1 MNKIYVYLSGIFALA
16 LFLPQVKIFFL
27 EDLVLRAIYLVAF
40 SAFLAFFFTHF
51 VIKLAVKLNAV
62 DKPAARKVHINV
74 TPLWGGLAIYA
85 AFAIVTLYNF
95 DFSLAQKGVAIGGAL
110 LVAIGLLD
118 DKFGVS
124 AKIRIIVQL
133 IAAGIA
139 IYAGARMSFLPQ
151 TWWGDGLEII
161 LSLIWLVGITNAM
174 NFLDGMDGLAT
185 GLTGINTFFFA
196 AVAARTNQPFFLFL
210 AAALGG
216 ACLGFLPYNFR
227 KNKNALIFLGDTGS
241 TFMGFMLA
249 GIALTG
255 DWASNN
261 YVAVIVPI
269 IILAIPIFDMCLTT
283 FLRIKGGQ
291 VHSIGEWLHFTGR
304 DHFHHR
310 LADIGFGKR
319 RTVQV
324 IHLFAICLGI
334 NGFILTKSTLID
346 AGLLLVETSVL
357 FAFLAYALVFVKT
370 QFGGWAKLVSQAVDY
385 ANELAEKKKNESQ

>member
-1 MNKIYVYLSGIFALA
+1 MNKTYVYLTGVSSLIL
-16 LFLPQVKIFFL
+16 LIPQVKEFFI
-27 EDLVLRAIYLVAF
+27 DNLVWRAVYLVA
-40 SAFLAFFFTHF
+40 LASSLSFFFTTY
-51 VIKLAVKLNAV
+51 VIMLAKKMNAV
-62 DKPAARKVHINV
+62 DKPSERKVHVQV
-74 TPLWGGLAIYA
+74 TPLWGGLAIYIS
-85 AFAIVTLYNF
+85 FAVVTIYNF
-95 DFSLAQKGVAIGGAL
+95 DFSLAQKGVAVGGTL
-110 LVAIGLLD
+110 LVGIGLLD

-124 AKIRIIVQL
+124 AKLRILIQL
-133 IAAGIA
+133 VAAGIA
-139 IYAGARMSFLPQ
+139 IWAGARMTFLPNN
-151 TWWGDGLEII
+151 WWGNSLEII
-161 LSLIWLVGITNAM
+161 LSVIWFVGITNAM

-261 YVAVIVPI
+261 YVAVIVPV

-346 AGLLLVETSVL
+346 AGLLLVETAVL
-357 FAFLAYALVFVKT
+357 FAFLGYALVFVKT
-370 QFGGWAKLVSQAVDY
+370 QFGGWAKLVSQAVEY
-385 ANELAEKKKNESQ
+385 ANEITGKGKEKP